1 EFHANSDSTTLVRN
15 DLPFPVNARYLRL
28 YPTDCHDY
36 CSLRFDVLGCEV
48 TPLSTAMMSTAT
60 MRTTAGVKIATE
72 ISTTTSTDT
81 WSTTWTQVPTTTSE
95 QMSTTTST
103 QNLMSTTTVSS
114 TIVSPCPCTCIKKHN
129 TTLTE
134 SELLARLAVIVQNL
148 TISKKTTSIYR
159 RSKISAQDNR
169 PQALYVGS
177 VGIAILFIVVNLI
190 VLPDLLKLFHYLYVT
205 HRILLNFELI
215 VTNCR
220 TIFNIAYACNDH
232 LVETVT
238 DDKLTVSS
246 IFDKDYLPQYARLSH
261 TFGWSPNEKES
272 NPWIQMG
279 VIHMIPNQEITRK
292 KI

>member
-1 EFHANSDSTTLVRN
+1 EFHANSDSTSLVRN
-15 DLPFPVNARYLRL
+15 DLPFEVNARYLRL

-48 TPLSTAMMSTAT
+48 TSLSTAVMSTTT
-60 MRTTAGVKIATE
+60 MRTTAGVKTATE

-81 WSTTWTQVPTTTSE
+81 RSTTWTQVPTTTSE
-95 QMSTTTST
+95 QMSTMTST
-103 QNLMSTTTVSS
+103 QNLMSTTTASN
-114 TIVSPCPCTCIKKHN
+114 TIVSPCPCTCVKKHN

-177 VGIAILFIVVNLI
+177 VGIAILFIVANLI

-205 HRILLNFELI
+205 HRN
-215 VTNCR
+215 
-220 TIFNIAYACNDH
+220 
-232 LVETVT
+232 
-238 DDKLTVSS
+238 
-246 IFDKDYLPQYARLSH
+246 
-261 TFGWSPNEKES
+261 
-272 NPWIQMG
+272 
-279 VIHMIPNQEITRK
+279 